1 MSALA
6 TPWGY
11 TVEVAG
17 DAIPPILSV
26 EEFRTLTGG
35 RLSSTDEAIE
45 AKIAAVSAAVR
56 SHCGWH
62 VAPALECSCE
72 LDGGGSTLW
81 LPCMGVSSVS
91 SVEVAGEACEGF
103 QWAPRGELRL
113 PTRTPDALRCVAV
126 AYVAGFDPAAVP
138 DLAQVVA
145 QVAANDL
152 CAAPGLREEHT
163 GSVGATYNMTESG
176 VSGGV
181 RLLAS
186 DRLALTPWRIE
197 NA

>member
-1 MSALA
+1 MAALV
-6 TPWGY
+6 TQWGY
-11 TVEVAG
+11 AVEADG
-17 DAIPPILSV
+17 GSMPPMLSV

-35 RLSSTDEAIE
+35 RLSSSDEAVE
-45 AKIAAVSAAVR
+45 AKLAAVSAAVR
-56 SHCGWH
+56 SYCGWH

-72 LDGGGSTLW
+72 LDGGGATLW
-81 LPCMGVSSVS
+81 LPCMGVSTVS
-91 SVEVAGEACEGF
+91 SVEVAGEPCEGY

-113 PTRTPDALRCVAV
+113 PSRAPDALRCVSV
-126 AYVAGFDPAAVP
+126 AFVAGFDPAAVP